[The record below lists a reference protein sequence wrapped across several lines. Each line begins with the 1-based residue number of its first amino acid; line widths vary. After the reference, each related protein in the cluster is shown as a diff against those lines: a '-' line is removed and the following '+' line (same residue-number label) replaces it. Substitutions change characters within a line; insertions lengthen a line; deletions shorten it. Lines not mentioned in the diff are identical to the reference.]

1 LFEFPCVRFTRVPN
15 RYNSVSTT
23 LCVSWY
29 FNTNEQ
35 NQLELIN
42 TVWIWVR
49 LFFLF
54 LLFFLITQN
63 RRTLLIHSNHLT
75 KKHIFVIGLVKL
87 IYSQNKTID
96 TCLVCFF
103 YMPNVGVSSFQYDF
117 VHPFDDEAMVQTS
130 HGVDIAVVLFE
141 RGYPEV
147 GWPWDWQCN
156 DHFKK
161 HVGAFID
168 SIDTT
173 SQHMDLSYYHI
184 DVVYFFSA
192 GLANCTEA
200 RN

>member
-1 LFEFPCVRFTRVPN
+1 MLHSGSYLGRWARNCRHKIMMGYLFEFPCVRFTRVPN

-103 YMPNVGVSSFQYDF
+103 LYAQCWGFQFPVWFCPSLWWRGDGANVSRCW
-117 VHPFDDEAMVQTS
+117 HC
-130 HGVDIAVVLFE
+130 
-141 RGYPEV
+141 RGSL
-147 GWPWDWQCN
+147 W
-156 DHFKK
+156 
-161 HVGAFID
+161 AR
-168 SIDTT
+168 
-173 SQHMDLSYYHI
+173 LSRGGLTM
-184 DVVYFFSA
+184 
-192 GLANCTEA
+192 GLAV
-200 RN
+200 